1 MSILFCNKRHGFS
14 ISCVVIHNIYW
25 AKKNQNCKQPNIS
38 SGQIYWVISYHQY
51 ISRSRYAGQGEN
63 YKEEYKMS
71 ETCWA
76 NFDKL
81 EETTA
86 SLFQKK
92 IHEREK
98 KNAKLVVNENHSLRG
113 THNGQKYCNGPNQNM
128 PFNIL
133 PNKTKKVKNRS
144 KVNNQSGF

>member
-1 MSILFCNKRHGFS
+1 MQVR
-14 ISCVVIHNIYW
+14 
-25 AKKNQNCKQPNIS
+25 
-38 SGQIYWVISYHQY
+38 
-51 ISRSRYAGQGEN
+51 GEN

-76 NFDKL
+76 NFDEL

-98 KNAKLVVNENHSLRG
+98 KSAKFVVNENHSLRG
-113 THNGQKYCNGPNQNM
+113 THDGQKYFNGPNQNM

>member
-1 MSILFCNKRHGFS
+1 MGFLSVVLSSI
-14 ISCVVIHNIYW
+14 IYW
-25 AKKNQNCKQPNIS
+25 AKKNQNCRQPNIS

-76 NFDKL
+76 NFDML
-81 EETTA
+81 EKTTT

-92 IHEREK
+92 KVIKREK
-98 KNAKLVVNENHSLRG
+98 NTKFVVNENHSLRG
-113 THNGQKYCNGPNQNM
+113 THDGQKYFNGPNQNM
-128 PFNIL
+128 PFYIL

-144 KVNNQSGF
+144 RVNNQSGF